1 LSPFYSITT
10 TTTQQNEIYGR
21 FTQSFIKQFAQKEA
35 MSLTKRTAG
44 GKDAEC
50 ITLVILPSSSSSSS
64 PDQPPQQQSQAQGSL
79 DIRPPA
85 SHNSRHPQGVPPQH
99 SKHSGYVLNV
109 VVQSGERRKG
119 LGRQLVE
126 EAKRLARQ
134 EWNAEKL
141 YAHVDAVNDAA
152 IGCYQACG
160 FEVVPEDDDDED
172 NSDGDVPRLKNGCRL
187 LLCCQL

>member
-1 LSPFYSITT
+1 
-10 TTTQQNEIYGR
+10 
-21 FTQSFIKQFAQKEA
+21 

-44 GKDAEC
+44 GKDADC
-50 ITLVILPSSSSSSS
+50 ITLVILPSSS
-64 PDQPPQQQSQAQGSL
+64 PDQQPQPQAQGSL

-85 SHNSRHPQGVPPQH
+85 SYNNRHPQGVPTEH
-99 SKHSGYVLNV
+99 SQHSGYVLNV

-141 YAHVDAVNDAA
+141 YAHVDATNDAA

-160 FEVVPEDDDDED
+160 FEIVPEDGDSSD
-172 NSDGDVPRLKNGCRL
+172 SDGDVPRLKIGRRL